1 VRDAGA
7 VADSWR
13 LLLGVGD
20 GWADRGPAERRPGPG
35 GAPVTAPS
43 AAPAPAPGD
52 LNMAVD
58 AALLESVGGGGPP
71 VLRLYRWS
79 PACLSFGRN
88 QPARGLYD
96 VELAARRGISFV
108 RRPTGGQA
116 VLHDQELTYAVVAPV
131 ALVGRPRAA
140 YRTINEALV
149 AGLARLGLKASVAGS
164 GVPGSQSPT
173 GSSPA
178 GQSSTGPVPHDWT
191 RACFRTPESGEVVV
205 GGRKLVGSA
214 QRTEGRVI
222 LQHGSLLVGGSQAAA
237 EELLMGGGGGA
248 PGPGHG
254 WTTLASELGRLP
266 DLADLSVALVA
277 GFSEVMGISLAPDS
291 LVPAEA
297 AAVER
302 FQGQFASDTW
312 TWRL

>member
-1 VRDAGA
+1 M
-7 VADSWR
+7 ADSWR
-13 LLLGVGD
+13 LLLGAGVGD
-20 GWADRGPAERRPGPG
+20 GWAAHGPAAHGPGPG
-35 GAPVTAPS
+35 AAPVAATV
-43 AAPAPAPGD
+43 AAPAAAPGD

-58 AALLESVGGGGPP
+58 AALLESVGNGGPP

-96 VELAARRGISFV
+96 VDLAARRGISFV

-149 AGLARLGLKASVAGS
+149 AGLARLGLGASLAGS
-164 GVPGSQSPT
+164 LVPGSVLPT
-173 GSSPA
+173 GPSPAASSPI
-178 GQSSTGPVPHDWT
+178 GPVAHDWT

-222 LQHGSLLVGGSQAAA
+222 LQHGSILVGGSQAAA
-237 EELLMGGGGGA
+237 EELLVGGA
-248 PGPGHG
+248 GGPPGLAHG
-254 WTTLASELGRLP
+254 WTTLASELGRRP
-266 DLADLSVALVA
+266 DLAALSSALVA
-277 GFSEVMGISLAPDS
+277 GFSEVMGISLAPDR

-297 AAVER
+297 VAVER
-302 FQGQFASDTW
+302 FRGQFGSETW